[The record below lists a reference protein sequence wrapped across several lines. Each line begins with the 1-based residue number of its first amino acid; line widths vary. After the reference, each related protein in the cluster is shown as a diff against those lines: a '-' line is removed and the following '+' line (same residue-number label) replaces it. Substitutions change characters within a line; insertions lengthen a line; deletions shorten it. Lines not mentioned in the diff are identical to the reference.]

1 MYFHVCGN
9 CTRTAA
15 GEKNNIKLHPKQEII
30 MEFEKHHLVVAKIL
44 CDIQMVL
51 FFLFVK
57 YPKYKMTRKVV
68 KMY

>member
-51 FFLFVK
+51 FFYIV
-57 YPKYKMTRKVV
+57 
-68 KMY
+68 